1 MPTTLT
7 SIPALSSLPGPIIL
21 AIGVFDGIH
30 LGHQAVLNRALTD
43 ARTAHGTPVAVTFD
57 PHPAKILRPGKTTHL
72 LTATPHK
79 LRLIQSLGIETTLV
93 IPFTPDFAA
102 TPPHEFV
109 RDLHTA
115 CRPLLEICVGH
126 EWCFGRARAGNL
138 ELLRIMGDQLGFR
151 EVGVPAVQIDGQ
163 IVSSTA
169 IRTAIEQ
176 GNLAHAARLL
186 GRPYTILGT
195 VIHGQHL
202 GQSLGFPTANI
213 SAHNEQ
219 FPPNGVY
226 LVTAQ
231 LNHQTLHAVAN
242 LGTRPTV
249 TNPPTPSDRHLELH
263 ILDFTG
269 DIYNNDI
276 EITFHTKLRE
286 EQKFDS
292 LTSLKTQITQD
303 IAQARHLLSTQT

>member
-7 SIPALSSLPGPIIL
+7 SIPDLASIPGPIVL

-30 LGHQAVLNRALTD
+30 LGHQSVLERALED
-43 ARTAHGTPVAVTFD
+43 ARAADGTAVAVTFH
-57 PHPAKILRPGKTTHL
+57 PHPAKVLRPHKATHL

-79 LRLIQSLGIETTLV
+79 LRLIHALGIETTLV
-93 IPFTPDFAA
+93 IPFTQAFAA

-109 RDLHTA
+109 RELYTA
-115 CRPLLEICVGH
+115 CRPLREICVGH

-138 ELLRIMGDQLGFR
+138 ELLRIMGNQLGFQ
-151 EVGVPAVQIDGQ
+151 EVGVAAVEIDNQ

-176 GNLAHAARLL
+176 GDLDHASRLL
-186 GRPYTILGT
+186 GRSYSILGT
-195 VIHGQHL
+195 VIHGQHV
-202 GQSLGFPTANI
+202 GQSLGFPTANL

-231 LNHQTLHAVAN
+231 LGSRTLHAVAN
-242 LGTRPTV
+242 LGTRPTIAS
-249 TNPPTPSDRHLELH
+249 PPTASDRRLEIH
-263 ILDFTG
+263 ILDFAE
-269 DIYNNDI
+269 DIYGQDI
-276 EITFHTKLRE
+276 EVTFRRKLRE
-286 EQKFDS
+286 ERKFES
-292 LTSLKTQITQD
+292 LEALKVQIGKD
-303 IAQARHLLSTQT
+303 IGRAREILSNGA